1 MLTKQILLIPPLT
14 PKCQTYGTRNA
25 PSPVNPREHLN
36 AAWKTCSRSAQ
47 YQLLCR
53 TGAESSGVCSQVFH
67 EFLGLW
73 LNCVWAP
80 SASTPGSAITSYS
93 HHRSSP
99 LCSSELA
106 APCGTFPCPTRPRC
120 SVCSRILP
128 SEHLLGL
135 HVSEAHDS
143 FFAAQAARGHK
154 VYCCF
159 VASCAKK
166 FTSSE
171 ARRQHLVSAHSFPE
185 TFNFNIVCGRR
196 QAKARGRGG
205 AKPGRRLA
213 RPDRRQH
220 SLHKGHGEPSG
231 NAERAAVPSSV
242 LRGMEEMSTG

>member
-1 MLTKQILLIPPLT
+1 LSVEFVGAEISLSTCLCFAYK
-14 PKCQTYGTRNA
+14 PKMAFRRRL
-25 PSPVNPREHLN
+25 SPDHEIFSIGNIERHAVAQPREPTRALE
-36 AAWKTCSRSAQ
+36 RGLED
-47 YQLLCR
+47 LLQEC
-53 TGAESSGVCSQVFH
+53 TI
-67 EFLGLW
+67 
-73 LNCVWAP
+73 P
-80 SASTPGSAITSYS
+80 ASVSN
-93 HHRSSP
+93 
-99 LCSSELA
+99 
-106 APCGTFPCPTRPRC
+106 RPRC

-143 FFAAQAARGHK
+143 FFAAQVARGHK
-154 VYCCF
+154 VVRAWRARGPGLAGGKCHWRPSPVQYCCF